1 MADSQDV
8 SDMTKRQRKEYLR
21 NLKSGSGTSNG
32 MKYLIVAGI
41 VIFVAAAIGGLFFL
55 SKNNG
60 SVTPKEL
67 GEKVAAPA
75 APNDHIH
82 VQKGEP
88 HVPYTSNPPS
98 SGPHYSGVDSKT
110 GIGPVACKT
119 YTHELDDESA
129 VHNLEHGAVW
139 VTYKDINDKTLADQ
153 LKKITES
160 YTKVLLSPRSKDDS
174 KIAVVSWERVLK
186 LDKFD
191 EQKITDFIKL
201 YRSSEA
207 AGTERFASCGTIA
220 P

>member
-1 MADSQDV
+1 MSEK
-8 SDMTKRQRKEYLR
+8 SDLSGLTKKQRQEYLR
-21 NLKSGSGTSNG
+21 NLKTSSGTTN
-32 MKYLIVAGI
+32 MTKYLIAAGI
-41 VIFVAAAIGGLFFL
+41 VIFVAAALWGLFVL
-55 SKNNG
+55 SSNSG
-60 SVTPKEL
+60 SSVKEL

-75 APNDHIH
+75 APNDHAH
-82 VQKGEP
+82 VKKGDP

-98 SGPHYSGVDSKT
+98 SGPHYNGIDPAT
-110 GIGPVACKT
+110 GIGPVVCQT

-139 VTYKDINDKTLADQ
+139 VTYKDINDKALADQ
-153 LKKITES
+153 LKKITQRYS
-160 YTKVLLSPRSKDDS
+160 KVLLSPRGKDDS
-174 KIAVVSWERVLK
+174 KIALVSWERVLK

-207 AGTERFASCGTIA
+207 AGAERFAQCGTVA